1 MRRVGGSLVLVLVT
15 FCYCDVT
22 VSEDREPEG
31 TCSADTKDCAGKFGS
46 QWMCDV

>member
-1 MRRVGGSLVLVLVT
+1 MLVLVI
-15 FCYCDVT
+15 FCHCDVT

-46 QWMCDV
+46 QWMLDV